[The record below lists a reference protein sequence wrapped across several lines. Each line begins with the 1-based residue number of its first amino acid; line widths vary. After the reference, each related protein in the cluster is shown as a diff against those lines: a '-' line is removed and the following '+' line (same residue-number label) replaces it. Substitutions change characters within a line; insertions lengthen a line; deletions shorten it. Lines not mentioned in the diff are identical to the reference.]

1 MKILFLD
8 AYFYPENISFSHLE
22 SDLLNGLLNAGH
34 EITVVCP
41 TPSRG
46 VSEEIYQKYKKVKKE
61 TWSGVSVHRYR
72 APREGKN
79 PVIRAFRYFWCNFR
93 GNQAA
98 KKFRDTDV
106 IFADSTPPT
115 QGLFAGKLAKK
126 LGVPFVYSLQDL
138 FPDTLLTSGLLRRK
152 SLLYRIGL
160 RIEKKTYQKA
170 SKIIVISETIHRIL
184 LQKGVPEEKLTTI
197 SNWIDVDRTVPV
209 PKEENTLFD
218 EFDIDKN
225 KFTVVYAG
233 NFGNIQGTQV
243 IVKTA
248 ELMKNDTGVFFAIFG
263 TGTDYEKCKEY
274 IRQNELNNIRMYPL
288 QPIERVSEV
297 YSLGDVALVTC
308 RKGTS
313 KTVMPSKVWSIMAC
327 NTPIVASFDT
337 DSELANILKDS
348 RAGVCVEPEDP
359 QALAEAIRKAYRAA
373 KENNLPTSGS
383 RDYVTAHASSKI
395 CVDQYVKCIENA
407 AE

>member
-1 MKILFLD
+1 MKILFLN

-22 SDLLNGLLNAGH
+22 SDLMKGLMDAGH
-34 EITVVCP
+34 ELTVVCP

-46 VSEEIYQKYKKVKKE
+46 VSEEIYQKYKNIKKE
-61 TWSGVSVHRYR
+61 NVNGIAVQRDR

-93 GNQAA
+93 GNQIA
-98 KKFRDTDV
+98 KRYKDTDV
-106 IFADSTPPT
+106 VFADSTPPT

-126 LGVPFVYSLQDL
+126 LDVPFVYSLQDL
-138 FPDTLLTSGLLRRK
+138 FPDTLLTSGLMKRK
-152 SLLYRIGL
+152 SFLYRVGL
-160 RIEKKTYQKA
+160 RIEKKTYKSA
-170 SKIIVISETIHRIL
+170 SKIIVISETMHRIL
-184 LQKGVPEEKLTTI
+184 LQKGVPEEKLLTV

-209 PKEENTLFD
+209 PKEKNTLFG
-218 EFDIDKN
+218 EFGIDKN
-225 KFTVVYAG
+225 KFIVVYAG

-243 IVKTA
+243 IVETA
-248 ELMKNDTGVFFAIFG
+248 ELLKDDPDIFFAIFG
-263 TGTDYEKCKEY
+263 LGTDYEKCKEY
-274 IRQNELNNIRMYPL
+274 IRQNDLNNIRMYPL

-337 DSELANILKDS
+337 DSELADIIKECS
-348 RAGVCVEPEDP
+348 AGIVVEPENP
-359 QALAEAIRKAYRAA
+359 QALAHALRKTCKA
-373 KENNLPTSGS
+373 KAENSMPVSGS
-383 RDYVTAHASSKI
+383 REYVTAHASSKI
-395 CVDQYVKCIENA
+395 CVGKYVDCIKSA